1 MNKIM
6 NKIVLL
12 VLILTILL
20 SNFCYA
26 IELTNETLK
35 ASLKKLFS
43 SNIKIETCVENESGT
58 GSSTSSYTAPSEI
71 IIDDNQ
77 ITLTEI
83 EGENKLSYKID
94 YLLENN
100 SLEFIID
107 SSFIDYKV
115 STDSAEDTAMSL
127 FMLLMLQNQS
137 IQLSYLATADSLG
150 LDLEMANSYYSEL
163 LSLEAETIED
173 STTGEQISKYENDI
187 FTYTIKTSGES
198 AETFSMLSSMIINL
212 DNFSKITES
221 DLSGTT
227 KSVITISNTP
237 IQDTNQPDEKPEENI
252 ENVENT
258 SNTATNTI
266 ENQTND
272 VSNRNVIH
280 VNTDNTVANTIIP
293 SAGTTSSSF
302 IILLLIALGLF
313 FYSRSK
319 YYDDIIK

>member
-127 FMLLMLQNQS
+127 FMLLMLQSQS

-150 LDLEMANSYYSEL
+150 LDLEIANSYYSEL

-227 KSVITISNTP
+227 KSVIIISNTP
-237 IQDTNQPDEKPEENI
+237 IPDTNQPDEKPEENI

-258 SNTATNTI
+258 SNTVTNTI